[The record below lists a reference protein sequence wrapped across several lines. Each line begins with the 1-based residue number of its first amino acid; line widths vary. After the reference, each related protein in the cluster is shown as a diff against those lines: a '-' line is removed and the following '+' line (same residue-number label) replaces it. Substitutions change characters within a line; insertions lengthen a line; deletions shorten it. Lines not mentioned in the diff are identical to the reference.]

1 MLLTSCN
8 RKIIFCVI
16 FISVMSSLILSICI
30 LLSFFKCSCILSFVG
45 FQICFPISCTYFLWP
60 LFHSHCSLNG
70 NGVVV
75 TTGLVEKCDVTN
87 TDALDVQ
94 AAAAV
99 ILNADGVYM
108 ASISALLLALKLA
121 SNGYYTT
128 RDPAKL
134 PFNEVSFNSASYWHS
149 KYHLE
154 KQLSVLSC

>member
-1 MLLTSCN
+1 MLDFKSVFQLVVLTS
-8 RKIIFCVI
+8 
-16 FISVMSSLILSICI
+16 
-30 LLSFFKCSCILSFVG
+30 
-45 FQICFPISCTYFLWP
+45 
-60 LFHSHCSLNG
+60 

-154 KQLSVLSC
+154 KQLSVLSCWVVFKTLDFKNTNLWNVDSIKHIA